1 MYLFLIGEEQVD
13 AAAGAAAVAAV
24 AIATGGLL
32 CVNGRCVRF
41 TQPFFVLENFRGV
54 CLRKKGRIK
63 QVRGRARER
72 ERALERERQKERG
85 RERE

>member
-63 QVRGRARER
+63 QVRGRARAR
-72 ERALERERQKERG
+72 ERARER
-85 RERE
+85 